1 MEASLIYN
9 FILCNPKCGVMSI
22 INYFAYAYCGM
33 LLYFLYKLRSSN
45 LPFTEARFLGFLI
58 PIIPVIFFS
67 NHSDICNLRC
77 IILSLPVI
85 FFLFSGISDKLA
97 SANSQ
102 IVFTAALW
110 IGWSAVECGIFLLGL
125 DTGDHLIGLTLFYA
139 LVTVVFIIFMLAG
152 VRDIKIADCRHRPAY
167 VYSSFLIKVFLD
179 MAIIVVVVACFR
191 CASNVVAYIFRFVIS
206 LYIFFLNMGY
216 VYYRLSGI
224 KGNNFKIRHISKSYE
239 ISDEGVTNMLK
250 DGGWSDIDEFA
261 KEDAK
266 IIYALLKLFEMEKPY
281 RQYDI
286 KVQDVASLI
295 GTNKTYLSRALNRR
309 LSKNFSQFV
318 NTYRIKDVC
327 EAFINNPNTD
337 IRDIADN
344 YGFNS
349 HSNFSIVFKCIVGYT
364 PSDWC
369 KEVRKRVANKE
380 EVSLKDYVL

>member
-1 MEASLIYN
+1 
-9 FILCNPKCGVMSI
+9 MSI

-33 LLYFLYKLRSSN
+33 LLYLLYKLRRSN
-45 LPFTEARFLGFLI
+45 FSFTEARFLGFLI
-58 PIIPVIFFS
+58 PIIPVLFFS

-85 FFLFSGISDKLA
+85 FFLFSGISDKFVN
-97 SANSQ
+97 ANSQ
-102 IVFTAALW
+102 IVSTAALW
-110 IGWSAVECGIFLLGL
+110 IGWSAVECGIFLWGL
-125 DTGDHLIGLTLFYA
+125 DTEDHLIGLTLFYA

-152 VRDIKIADCRHRPAY
+152 VRNIKIADCKHRPAY

-179 MAIIVVVVACFR
+179 MAIIGVIVACFR
-191 CASNVVAYIFRFVIS
+191 CEFNIVANIFRFVIS
-206 LYIFFLNMGY
+206 LSIFILNMGY
-216 VYYRLSGI
+216 VYYRFSGI
-224 KGNNFKIRHISKSYE
+224 KGRNIKIKQVNKSYE

-266 IIYALLKLFEMEKPY
+266 IIYALLKLFEIDKPY

-369 KEVRKRVANKE
+369 KEVRKRVANNE
-380 EVSLKDYVL
+380 QVSLKDYVL